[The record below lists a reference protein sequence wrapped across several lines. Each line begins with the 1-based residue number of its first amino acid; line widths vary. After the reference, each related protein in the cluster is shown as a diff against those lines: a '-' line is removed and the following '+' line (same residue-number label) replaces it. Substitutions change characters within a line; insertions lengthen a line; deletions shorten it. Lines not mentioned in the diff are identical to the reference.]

1 MLLRR
6 QFRYCVTSLAD
17 VGEESIT
24 TQYSLSQ
31 WPPRLVERLNCS
43 MYYTEI
49 PFTFCCPFGARQKI
63 IFFAAFSSSR
73 FISMTMIKITHT
85 LMKKGLTRSLMWGHL
100 AHLFRGSVLA
110 EALLLA
116 LLSFF
121 GSFWGRSYDYSP
133 LVHLGSWK
141 RREEALGSSLERNL
155 ARCFCFGFPSI
166 FPIFCLSFPTRL
178 EAQTMEIH
186 LLHYWCISPLIL
198 ASNLSLEF
206 ELYWDWE
213 GLLLLLRRK
222 GRQSVFFPFRKEAL
236 KRTWRVKMEV

>member
-63 IFFAAFSSSR
+63 IFFRSFLVISFHFHDDDQNYTHTYEKRSNEISNVRTFGASVPGWGSSSR
-73 FISMTMIKITHT
+73 TSVV
-85 LMKKGLTRSLMWGHL
+85 LWLVLRKKLRLLATRSSH
-100 AHLFRGSVLA
+100 A
-110 EALLLA
+110 EKEEHEAA
-116 LLSFF
+116 
-121 GSFWGRSYDYSP
+121 
-133 LVHLGSWK
+133 LGS
-141 RREEALGSSLERNL
+141 SSLERNL

-166 FPIFCLSFPTRL
+166 FSIFCLSFPTRL

-206 ELYWDWE
+206 E
-213 GLLLLLRRK
+213 
-222 GRQSVFFPFRKEAL
+222 
-236 KRTWRVKMEV
+236 

>member
-63 IFFAAFSSSR
+63 HIFQLSR
-73 FISMTMIKITHT
+73 HLVSFPWDDQNYTHT
-85 LMKKGLTRSLMWGHL
+85 YEKRSNEISNVRTFG
-100 AHLFRGSVLA
+100 ASVPGGSVLA
-110 EALLLA
+110 AALLLA

-133 LVHLGSWK
+133 LVHLMLKKKNTRLLWVVVAW
-141 RREEALGSSLERNL
+141 RETWQGAFVLV
-155 ARCFCFGFPSI
+155 FHQ
-166 FPIFCLSFPTRL
+166 SFPFFV
-178 EAQTMEIH
+178 
-186 LLHYWCISPLIL
+186 Y
-198 ASNLSLEF
+198 LS
-206 ELYWDWE
+206 
-213 GLLLLLRRK
+213 
-222 GRQSVFFPFRKEAL
+222 QPA
-236 KRTWRVKMEV
+236 

>member
-31 WPPRLVERLNCS
+31 WPPRLV

-49 PFTFCCPFGARQKI
+49 PFTFCCAFGARQKI
-63 IFFAAFSSSR
+63 IFFSFLV
-73 FISMTMIKITHT
+73 ISFHFHDDDQNYTHT
-85 LMKKGLTRSLMWGHL
+85 YEKRSNEISNVRTFG
-100 AHLFRGSVLA
+100 ASVPGGSVLA

-133 LVHLGSWK
+133 LVHLMLKKKNTRLLWVVAW
-141 RREEALGSSLERNL
+141 RETWQGAFVLV
-155 ARCFCFGFPSI
+155 FHQ
-166 FPIFCLSFPTRL
+166 SFPFFV
-178 EAQTMEIH
+178 
-186 LLHYWCISPLIL
+186 Y
-198 ASNLSLEF
+198 LS
-206 ELYWDWE
+206 
-213 GLLLLLRRK
+213 
-222 GRQSVFFPFRKEAL
+222 QPA
-236 KRTWRVKMEV
+236 